1 MEKRTREKIA
11 LVIFALLVVLGGVL
25 LTSYFTT
32 GRSWNVAA
40 SFLDDSVGSLDGY
53 TAVVYAGVVEPE
65 EDDEE
70 ETPDFSEGTPL
81 ASDEEGDGAG
91 ASVGAGESGASG
103 AEDVGAGAVGG
114 DAESPASD
122 EAADSAGG
130 EADGAASEEAEGLD
144 DAGAAGSTG
153 SEPED
158 SPNVLVQPPR
168 DINLGI
174 FSFLANPSLG
184 KSNRYVSDVRLAYEE
199 KGASALTIDISDL
212 SLFAEPQIR
221 IVDGKRIGIFSIE
234 AYTTST
240 LLARYLTFF
249 EEHDADVVMCLTPRA
264 KYLEDCEGV
273 DVVVVT
279 TDYAYEDVTTR
290 GETRGHTL
298 VVRSPEVGEVC
309 AVLLTTNNVPSA
321 RVVTGS

>member
-65 EDDEE
+65 EDDEKA
-70 ETPDFSEGTPL
+70 PDFSEGTPL
-81 ASDEEGDGAG
+81 VSGEEG
-91 ASVGAGESGASG
+91 
-103 AEDVGAGAVGG
+103 
-114 DAESPASD
+114 
-122 EAADSAGG
+122 
-130 EADGAASEEAEGLD
+130 EEAG
-144 DAGAAGSTG
+144 
-153 SEPED
+153 D
-158 SPNVLVQPPR
+158 SSNVLVQPPR

-199 KGASALTIDISDL
+199 KGASALTINISDP
-212 SLFAEPQIR
+212 SVFAEPQIR
-221 IVDGKRIGIFSIE
+221 IVNGKRIGIFSIE

-279 TDYAYEDVTTR
+279 TDYPYEEVTTR

-298 VVRSPEVGEVC
+298 VVRSPEVGEVGV
-309 AVLLTTNNVPSA
+309 VLLTTNNVPSA
-321 RVVTGS
+321 RVITGS